1 MECYSAIKREWNLA
15 ICDMKEHR
23 VYYAKQNKSEKDKY
37 STISLVCGIVKTKH
51 TAYIR
56 KQKKSHRYRE
66 QMWLPETRDDKRN
79 WEGRLRLTSFQLQIN
94 E

>member
-1 MECYSAIKREWNLA
+1 
-15 ICDMKEHR
+15 MKEHR

-66 QMWLPETRDDKRN
+66 QM
-79 WEGRLRLTSFQLQIN
+79 
-94 E
+94 